1 MIHNDTYIWDIY
13 HHFFNR
19 KIHSFKGSIY
29 PIFLSSYVFSWQNGA
44 LEPFEDEK
52 SSSSWPAM
60 VGRWVERLYTSHVVR
75 RISTNYTWHQPK
87 QDTIFVLRKS
97 LKTTIPVASS
107 LIPPQPQSDLKWVPL
122 CPTFFIIPVL
132 STHLP
137 TQTQGTTSS
146 PFQIWSLGFPPQMAP
161 YPQATGHCPTSRFHV
176 DVSWH
181 KSQALV
187 TQLLAKTVALFW
199 GFHWL
204 DLYPPPECQWAPV
217 F

>member
-107 LIPPQPQSDLKWVPL
+107 LIPPNPKVILNGSHYVPL
-122 CPTFFIIPVL
+122 FSSSLFYQLISPHKHRAPLLHRFKYDPWD
-132 STHLP
+132 SPPKWHLTLRQQDTAQP
-137 TQTQGTTSS
+137 HDFT
-146 PFQIWSLGFPPQMAP
+146 WM
-161 YPQATGHCPTSRFHV
+161 
-176 DVSWH
+176 
-181 KSQALV
+181 
-187 TQLLAKTVALFW
+187 
-199 GFHWL
+199 
-204 DLYPPPECQWAPV
+204 
-217 F
+217 